1 MDFGL
6 AAAILVLGGIVLFH
20 EFGHFLAARLFGV
33 GVVEFSVGFG
43 PRLLSHV
50 SKKKRYPLFLKIVSF
65 GRLLRDDGGA
75 GR

>member
-33 GVVEFSVGFG
+33 GVVEFPWALAPGFC
-43 PRLLSHV
+43 PM
-50 SKKKRYPLFLKIVSF
+50 
-65 GRLLRDDGGA
+65 
-75 GR
+75 

>member
-43 PRLLSHV
+43 PPLLSHV
-50 SKKKRYPLFLKIVSF
+50 GKKRSSP
-65 GRLLRDDGGA
+65 
-75 GR
+75 

>member
-43 PRLLSHV
+43 PPAFV
-50 SKKKRYPLFLKIVSF
+50 PCEQKKRYPLFLKIVSF